1 MIRLFVALA
10 LPERLRPWVQG
21 LQAGVPG
28 AKWSTPGNLHLTLR
42 FIGNVDG
49 RLFADIMDAL
59 AAVRSPAFDLQLAGL
74 GSFGERGRVESLWV
88 GADRSE
94 PLSRLQG
101 KVEATLQ
108 RLGLEPEHRKF
119 LPHLTV
125 GRLKGAPS
133 SRVADWLATHAGFAL
148 PPFRV
153 DHFTLF
159 SSYLAREG
167 AIYRAE
173 AEYPLTEAA

>member
-1 MIRLFVALA
+1 MRWPPSA
-10 LPERLRPWVQG
+10 LPP
-21 LQAGVPG
+21 
-28 AKWSTPGNLHLTLR
+28 STCSSRGS
-42 FIGNVDG
+42 
-49 RLFADIMDAL
+49 
-59 AAVRSPAFDLQLAGL
+59 AAS
-74 GSFGERGRVESLWV
+74 GSWV

-94 PLSRLQG
+94 PLTRLQG

-148 PPFRV
+148 PPSRV